1 MATAASESRV
11 VLLNCGS
18 FNPITFLHL
27 RMFGKDA
34 MFEEYNIFIFSYLS
48 IIFHS
53 PVHPAL

>member
-1 MATAASESRV
+1 MATAALESRV

-53 PVHPAL
+53 PVHRAL

>member
-1 MATAASESRV
+1 MAAAASESRV

-34 MFEEYNIFIFSYLS
+34 MFEEYIFIFSYLS